1 MLSSAE
7 QNELAVAII
16 ATADALGQT
25 MTAATAKMIASD
37 LAAYDADTIANAL
50 RACRLEL
57 RGRLVPAEIISRV
70 VKADGRPTSDEA
82 WPLALRAMD
91 ESDTVMLTPEIRQA
105 LADARPVLITGDKIG
120 GRKTFQAA
128 YDRYLDDARRA
139 ERPVEWELSIGFD
152 PQLRLREI
160 EDATRKGL
168 LSIKS
173 ANQHLKVLAH
183 VPITT
188 DGQAIAG
195 LLTGKVANPSPDV
208 RQRLEQLRA
217 DMLADR
223 KAKRQKAQEKREADA
238 KAERSDLEKRRANH
252 QAAVEQ
258 LEQEARRHG

>member
-7 QNELAVAII
+7 QSELAVAII

-25 MTAATAKMIASD
+25 MTAATAKIIASD

-82 WPLALRAMD
+82 WPLALRALD
-91 ESDTVMLTPEIRQA
+91 EADTVMLTPEIRQA
-105 LADARPVLITGDKIG
+105 LADARPVLMTGDKIG

-128 YDRYLDDARRA
+128 YDRYLEDARRT

-152 PQLRLREI
+152 PQLRIREI
-160 EDATRKGL
+160 EDARRKGL
-168 LSIKS
+168 LSLED
-173 ANQHLKVLAH
+173 ANKHLKVLAH
-183 VPITT
+183 APLTT

-195 LLTGKVANPSPDV
+195 LLTGKPVEPSPDV
-208 RQRLEQLRA
+208 RTRLEKLRA
-217 DMLADR
+217 DTAADLA
-223 KAKRQKAQEKREADA
+223 
-238 KAERSDLEKRRANH
+238 EKRRLRLERERREREQFAERK
-252 QAAVEQ
+252 AAVVQAIDE
-258 LEQEARRHG
+258 LTGKEARHG

>member
-7 QNELAVAII
+7 QSELAVAII

-25 MTAATAKMIASD
+25 MTAATAKIIASD

-82 WPLALRAMD
+82 WPLALRALD
-91 ESDTVMLTPEIRQA
+91 EADTVMLTPEIRQA
-105 LADARPVLITGDKIG
+105 LADARPVLMTGDKIG

-128 YDRYLDDARRA
+128 YDRYLEDARRA

-152 PQLRLREI
+152 PQLRIREI
-160 EDATRKGL
+160 EDASRKGL
-168 LSIKS
+168 LSLED
-173 ANQHLKVLAH
+173 ANKHLKVLAH
-183 VPITT
+183 APLTT

-195 LLTGKVANPSPDV
+195 LLTGKPAEPSPDV
-208 RQRLEQLRA
+208 RTRLEKLRA
-217 DMLADR
+217 DTAADLA
-223 KAKRQKAQEKREADA
+223 
-238 KAERSDLEKRRANH
+238 EKRRLRLERERREREQFAERK
-252 QAAVEQ
+252 AAVVQAIDE
-258 LEQEARRHG
+258 LTGKEVRHG